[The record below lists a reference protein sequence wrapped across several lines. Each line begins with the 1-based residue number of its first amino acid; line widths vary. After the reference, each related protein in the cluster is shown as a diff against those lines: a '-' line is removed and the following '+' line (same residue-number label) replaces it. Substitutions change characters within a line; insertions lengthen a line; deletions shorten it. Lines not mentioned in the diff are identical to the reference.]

1 MTIATAKW
9 SLQDYHQMIEVGL
22 LDERKVELVNGEIIE
37 MSPEG
42 APHSSYC
49 GEIAE
54 YLRKI
59 LGDRAKVREA
69 HPITLANN
77 SEPEPDIAI
86 VRNRFSV
93 GEATPTTLYRDR
105 HPYPED
111 ILWLIEVANSTL
123 VKDLGMKRDLYASAE
138 IEEYWVLNLQTSTL
152 VVFRDLTKSGY
163 QSETTFTTGII
174 FPLAFPDLSIDIQQL
189 LA

>member
-1 MTIATAKW
+1 MTIETAKW
-9 SLQDYHQMIEVGL
+9 SLQDYHQMIETGI

-49 GEIAE
+49 SEIAE
-54 YLRKI
+54 YLRKV

-69 HPITLANN
+69 HPITLLNN

-86 VRNRFSV
+86 VRNRS
-93 GEATPTTLYRDR
+93 TLYRDR
-105 HPYPED
+105 QPYPED
-111 ILWLIEVANSTL
+111 IFWLIEVANSTL
-123 VKDLGMKRDLYASAE
+123 VKDLGMKKDLYANAG
-138 IEEYWVLNLQTSTL
+138 IAEYWVLNLPASAL
-152 VVFRDLTKSGY
+152 VVFRDLKTSGY
-163 QSETTFTTGII
+163 QSETIYTSGLIS
-174 FPLAFPDLSIDIQQL
+174 PLAFPDLTIDIQQL

>member
-1 MTIATAKW
+1 MTIANAKW
-9 SLQDYHQMIEVGL
+9 SLQDYHQMIENGI
-22 LDERKVELVNGEIIE
+22 LDERKVELVRGEIIE

-49 GEIAE
+49 GEIGE
-54 YLRKI
+54 YLRRI

-69 HPITLANN
+69 HPITLPNN

-86 VRNRFSV
+86 VRTR
-93 GEATPTTLYRDR
+93 PTLYRDR

-111 ILWLIEVANSTL
+111 IFWLVEIANSTL
-123 VKDLGMKRDLYASAE
+123 AKDLGMKKDLYADAG
-138 IEEYWVLNLQTSTL
+138 IAEYWVLNLQESAL
-152 VVFRDLTKSGY
+152 VVFRDLTTSGY
-163 QSETTFTTGII
+163 RSATSFTSGMIS
-174 FPLAFPDLSIDIQQL
+174 PVAFPDISIDIQQL

>member
-1 MTIATAKW
+1 MTIVTAKW
-9 SLQDYHQMIEVGL
+9 SIQDYHQIIETGL
-22 LDERKVELVNGEIIE
+22 LNERRVELICGEIIE

-49 GEIAE
+49 CEIGE

-69 HPITLANN
+69 HPITLSNS
-77 SEPEPDIAI
+77 SEPEPDLAI
-86 VRNRFSV
+86 VKIRS
-93 GEATPTTLYRDR
+93 TLYRDR

-111 ILWLIEVANSTL
+111 IFWVIEIANST
-123 VKDLGMKRDLYASAE
+123 VAKDIGMKKDLYADAG
-138 IEEYWVLNLQTSTL
+138 IKEYWVLNLPASVL
-152 VVFRDLTKSGY
+152 VVFRDLTTSGY
-163 QSETTFTTGII
+163 QSTTSFTSGMIS
-174 FPLAFPDLSIDIQQL
+174 PLAFPDISIDIQKL

>member
-54 YLRKI
+54 YLRRI

-86 VRNRFSV
+86 VRNR
-93 GEATPTTLYRDR
+93 PTLYRDR
-105 HPYPED
+105 HPDPED
-111 ILWLIEVANSTL
+111 IFWLIEIANSTL
-123 VKDLGMKRDLYASAE
+123 AKDLGMKKDLYADAG
-138 IEEYWVLNLQTSTL
+138 IAEYWVLNLQTLTL
-152 VVFRDLTKSGY
+152 VVFRNLTNTSY
-163 QSETTFTTGII
+163 LSTTSFTTGMIS
-174 FPLAFPDLSIDIQQL
+174 PLAFPDLSIDIQQL

>member
-54 YLRKI
+54 YLRRI
-59 LGDRAKVREA
+59 LGERAKVREA
-69 HPITLANN
+69 HPITLADN

-86 VRNRFSV
+86 VRNLS
-93 GEATPTTLYRDR
+93 TLYRDR
-105 HPYPED
+105 HPHPED
-111 ILWLIEVANSTL
+111 IFWLIEVANSTL
-123 VKDLGMKRDLYASAE
+123 VKDLGMKKDLYADAG
-138 IEEYWVLNLQTSTL
+138 IEEYWVLNLQTL
-152 VVFRDLTKSGY
+152 ELIVFRDLTNLGY
-163 QSETTFTTGII
+163 QSMTSLTTGMIS
-174 FPLAFPDLSIDIQQL
+174 PLAFPDLKIDIHQL

>member
-54 YLRKI
+54 YLRRI

-77 SEPEPDIAI
+77 SEPEPDLAI
-86 VRNRFSV
+86 VRNR
-93 GEATPTTLYRDR
+93 ATLYRDR
-105 HPYPED
+105 HPHPKD
-111 ILWLIEVANSTL
+111 IFWLIEVANSTL
-123 VKDLGMKRDLYASAE
+123 VKDLCMKRDLYASAE
-138 IEEYWVLNLQTSTL
+138 IEEYWVLNLQASTL

>member
-1 MTIATAKW
+1 MTIVTAKW
-9 SLQDYHQMIEVGL
+9 SIEDYHQIIATGL
-22 LDERKVELVNGEIIE
+22 LNERKVELICGEIIE

-49 GEIAE
+49 GEITE

-69 HPITLANN
+69 HPITLPNN

-86 VRNRFSV
+86 VKTRS
-93 GEATPTTLYRDR
+93 TLYRDR

-111 ILWLIEVANSTL
+111 IFWLIEIANSTL
-123 VKDLGMKRDLYASAE
+123 AKDVSIKKDLYANAG
-138 IEEYWVLNLQTSTL
+138 IEEYWVLNLAESVL
-152 VVFRDLTKSGY
+152 VVFRDLTRSGY
-163 QSETTFTTGII
+163 QSTTSFTSGMIS
-174 FPLAFPDLSIDIQQL
+174 PLAFPDISIDIQKL

>member
-1 MTIATAKW
+1 MTISTAKW

-22 LDERKVELVNGEIIE
+22 LDERKVELVNGEILE

-54 YLRKI
+54 YLRRI

-69 HPITLANN
+69 HPITLADH

-86 VRNRFSV
+86 VRNRS
-93 GEATPTTLYRDR
+93 TLYRDR
-105 HPYPED
+105 HPLPAD
-111 ILWLIEVANSTL
+111 IFWLIEVANSTL
-123 VKDLGMKRDLYASAE
+123 DKDLGIKKNLYATAG
-138 IEEYWVLNLQTSTL
+138 IAEYWVLNLQTSEL
-152 VVFRDLTKSGY
+152 IVFRDLTNLGY
-163 QSETTFTTGII
+163 QLTTNLTTGII
-174 FPLAFPDLSIDIQQL
+174 SPLAFPDLTIDIQKL

>member
-1 MTIATAKW
+1 MTIVNAKW
-9 SLQDYHQMIEVGL
+9 SLSDYHAIVETGL
-22 LDERKVELVNGEIIE
+22 LDDRKVELVRGEIIE

-49 GEIAE
+49 SEIGE
-54 YLRKI
+54 YLRRL

-69 HPITLANN
+69 HPITLPND

-86 VRNRFSV
+86 VRTRS
-93 GEATPTTLYRDR
+93 TLYRDR

-111 ILWLIEVANSTL
+111 IFWLIEIANSTL
-123 VKDLGMKRDLYASAE
+123 AKDLSFKKDLYADAGIS
-138 IEEYWVLNLQTSTL
+138 EYWVLNLQALTL
-152 VVFRDLTKSGY
+152 VVFRDLNSAGY
-163 QSETTFTTGII
+163 QSETSFTSGEILS
-174 FPLAFPDLSIDIQQL
+174 PVAFPDLAIDVQQL

>member
-54 YLRKI
+54 YLRRI

-86 VRNRFSV
+86 VRNRV
-93 GEATPTTLYRDR
+93 TLYRDR
-105 HPYPED
+105 HPHPAD

-123 VKDLGMKRDLYASAE
+123 AKDLGMKRDLYASAE
-138 IEEYWVLNLQTSTL
+138 IEEYWVLNLQASAL

-163 QSETTFTTGII
+163 QAETTFTTGTIS
-174 FPLAFPDLSIDIQQL
+174 PLAFPDLSIDIQQL
-189 LA
+189 LG